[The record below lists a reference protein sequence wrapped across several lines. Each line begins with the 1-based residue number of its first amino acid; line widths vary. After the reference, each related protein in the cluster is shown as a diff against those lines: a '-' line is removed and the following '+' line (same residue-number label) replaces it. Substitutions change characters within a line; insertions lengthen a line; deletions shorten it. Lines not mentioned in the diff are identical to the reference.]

1 MRQFQTCSA
10 TTVFTVLSKSVLFVK
25 RMAMD
30 TMRFSRIYCGWAYA
44 SKYVFFFSNQF
55 QMTRVNAFSISAKV
69 IYLMRGWNFMIKVFK
84 RMTMCTQRFVD
95 ESEIAV
101 ATTIK
106 TPCPL
111 PTNVS
116 KIYEFKERVG
126 MISLSH
132 IFSITY
138 IFTLSSK

>member
-1 MRQFQTCSA
+1 
-10 TTVFTVLSKSVLFVK
+10 
-25 RMAMD
+25 
-30 TMRFSRIYCGWAYA
+30 
-44 SKYVFFFSNQF
+44 
-55 QMTRVNAFSISAKV
+55 
-69 IYLMRGWNFMIKVFK
+69 MIKVFK

-95 ESEIAV
+95 ESEIAI

-106 TPCPL
+106 TTCPL